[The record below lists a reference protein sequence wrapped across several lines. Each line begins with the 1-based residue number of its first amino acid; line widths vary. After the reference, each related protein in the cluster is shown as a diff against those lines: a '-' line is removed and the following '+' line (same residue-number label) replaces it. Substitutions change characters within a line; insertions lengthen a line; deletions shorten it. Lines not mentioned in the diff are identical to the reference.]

1 MSVNHR
7 PAPQASPKPKVG
19 RPSMPKDYGLKGPRS
34 GSGLIPWQRAE
45 RQLAQSRN
53 YWIGTVRP
61 DGRPHAMPVW
71 GLWLDGAFL
80 FSTSR
85 SSQKARNLARN
96 PALVVHL
103 ESGDDVVILEGA
115 AEEVVDPAWLGRF
128 VDAYDS
134 KYQVR
139 VDAGDPKN
147 VIYALR
153 VRTAFAWL
161 EADFPGGATRWR
173 F

>member
-1 MSVNHR
+1 MPTKKRPNPRTPSKPKSGR
-7 PAPQASPKPKVG
+7 PA
-19 RPSMPKDYGLKGPRS
+19 MPKEYGLKGPRS
-34 GSGLIPWQRAE
+34 GSGLIPWKRVQTRM
-45 RQLAQSRN
+45 AQARN
-53 YWIGTVRP
+53 YWIGTARP
-61 DGRPHAMPVW
+61 GGRPHAMPVW
-71 GLWLDGAFL
+71 GVWLNETFL

-85 SSQKARNLARN
+85 SSQKARNLAHN

-115 AEEVVDPAWLGRF
+115 AEAVSDPAWLAQF
-128 VDAYDS
+128 ADAYEA
-134 KYQVR
+134 KYQFR
-139 VDAGDPKN
+139 PDIQDPKN
-147 VIYALR
+147 VTYALR